1 MPATPPV
8 RPPGSAAPHTPLPSF
23 AGGEVDEARMQASLK
38 MLELLVRRR
47 LDGVLKGDHQGL
59 LPGPGSEPGESR
71 PYTPGDDVRLMD
83 WSVTARTTHPHVRQM
98 IADRE
103 LQTWIV
109 VDLSA
114 SMDFGSTGGTKRD
127 LAVAASA
134 AVVHLVSGAANRVG
148 CLVTNGAQLVRV
160 QPKSGRAQRQKV
172 LRAIAS
178 APRAVEGTRGD
189 IRVALDALRRP
200 EQPRGLV
207 VVISDFLGDID
218 YVRELRGLAA
228 RHEVLAVEVL
238 DPRDVELPAVGEIA
252 LRDAESGA
260 VRELTVTPEL
270 QQRFAAAAQEHR
282 KQVARTLRGVG
293 APVLE
298 LRTDRDWLADI
309 VRFVAARRRGLAGA
323 S

>member
-1 MPATPPV
+1 MS
-8 RPPGSAAPHTPLPSF
+8 SAPLPSF

-38 MLELLVRRR
+38 TLELLVRRR

-59 LPGPGSEPGESR
+59 LPGPGSEPGDSR

-114 SMDFGSTGGTKRD
+114 SMDFGSVAGTKRD

-134 AVVHLVSGAANRVG
+134 AVAYLVAGAANRVG
-148 CLVTNGAQLVRV
+148 CLVTNGSTMLRVPPRAGRAHRQLV
-160 QPKSGRAQRQKV
+160 
-172 LRAIAS
+172 LRTIAS
-178 APRAVEGTRGD
+178 APRAQEGTRGD
-189 IRVALDALRRP
+189 LRAALDSLRRP
-200 EQPRGLV
+200 EQPRGLL

-218 YVRELRGLAA
+218 YVRELRGLAG
-228 RHEVLAVEVL
+228 RHEILAVEVL
-238 DPRDVELPAVGEIA
+238 DPRDVELPDVGEIA
-252 LRDAESGA
+252 LRDAETGA

-270 QQRFAAAAQEHR
+270 RDRFALAAQEHR

-298 LRTDRDWLADI
+298 LSTDRDWLADI

>member
-1 MPATPPV
+1 M
-8 RPPGSAAPHTPLPSF
+8 SASPLPSF

-38 MLELLVRRR
+38 TLELLVRRR

-114 SMDFGSTGGTKRD
+114 SMDFGSVGGTKRD

-134 AVVHLVSGAANRVG
+134 AVTHLVAGAANRVG
-148 CLVTNGAQLVRV
+148 CIVTNGTTMLRV
-160 QPKSGRAQRQKV
+160 QPRAGRAHRQLV
-172 LRAIAS
+172 LRTIAG
-178 APRAVEGTRGD
+178 APRATEGTRGD
-189 IRVALDALRRP
+189 LRGALDSLRRP

-228 RHEVLAVEVL
+228 KHEVLAVEVL

-252 LRDAESGA
+252 LRDAETGA

-270 QQRFAAAAQEHR
+270 QSRFADAAQKHR
-282 KQVARTLRGVG
+282 QQVARTLRGVG

>member
-1 MPATPPV
+1 MPA
-8 RPPGSAAPHTPLPSF
+8 TPLPSF

-38 MLELLVRRR
+38 TLELLVRRR

-71 PYTPGDDVRLMD
+71 PYNPGDDVRLMD

-103 LQTWIV
+103 LQTWVV

-114 SMDFGSTGGTKRD
+114 SMDFGSVGGTKRD
-127 LAVAASA
+127 LAIAASA
-134 AVVHLVSGAANRVG
+134 AVAHLVSGAANRIG
-148 CLVTNGAQLVRV
+148 CLVTNGETILRV
-160 QPKSGRAQRQKV
+160 PPRAGRAQKQLV
-172 LRAIAS
+172 LRTIAT
-178 APRAVEGTRGD
+178 APRAPEGTRGD
-189 IRVALDALRRP
+189 LREALDLLRRP

-207 VVISDFLGDID
+207 VVISDFLGDVD
-218 YVRELRGLAA
+218 YVRELRGLGG
-228 RHEVLAVEVL
+228 RHEILAVEVL
-238 DPRDVELPAVGEIA
+238 DPRDLELPDIGEIA
-252 LRDAESGA
+252 LRDAETGA

-270 QQRFAAAAQEHR
+270 QARFADAAEEHR
-282 KQVARTLRGVG
+282 QQVARTLRGVG
-293 APVLE
+293 APILQ

-309 VRFVAARRRGLAGA
+309 VRFTAARRRGLAGA

>member
-1 MPATPPV
+1 MPATPSGP
-8 RPPGSAAPHTPLPSF
+8 PPGTPTGPEPRRSPLPSF
-23 AGGEVDEARMQASLK
+23 AGGEVDETRMKASLK

-172 LRAIAS
+172 LKAIAT
-178 APRAVEGTRGD
+178 APRAVEGTRGIGKAD
-189 IRVALDALRRP
+189 MRLNGATPRIEVDPETYEVRVDGEKVTCEPVDVLPMAQRY
-200 EQPRGLV
+200 
-207 VVISDFLGDID
+207 FL
-218 YVRELRGLAA
+218 
-228 RHEVLAVEVL
+228 
-238 DPRDVELPAVGEIA
+238 
-252 LRDAESGA
+252 
-260 VRELTVTPEL
+260 
-270 QQRFAAAAQEHR
+270 F
-282 KQVARTLRGVG
+282 
-293 APVLE
+293 
-298 LRTDRDWLADI
+298 
-309 VRFVAARRRGLAGA
+309 
-323 S
+323 

>member
-1 MPATPPV
+1 MK
-8 RPPGSAAPHTPLPSF
+8 
-23 AGGEVDEARMQASLK
+23 ASLK
-38 MLELLVRRR
+38 TLELLVRRR

-114 SMDFGSTGGTKRD
+114 SMDFGSVSGTKRD

-134 AVVHLVSGAANRVG
+134 AVTHLVAGAANRVG
-148 CLVTNGAQLVRV
+148 CIVTNGSTTLRV
-160 QPKSGRAQRQKV
+160 QPRAGRAHRQLV
-172 LRAIAS
+172 LRTIAG
-178 APRAVEGTRGD
+178 APRAIEGTRGD
-189 IRVALDALRRP
+189 LRGALDSLRRP
-200 EQPRGLV
+200 EQPRGLI

-228 RHEVLAVEVL
+228 KHEVLAVEVL
-238 DPRDVELPAVGEIA
+238 DPRDVELPDVGEIA
-252 LRDAESGA
+252 LRDAETGA

-270 QQRFAAAAQEHR
+270 QARFADAAQKHR
-282 KQVARTLRGVG
+282 QDVARTLRGVG

-309 VRFVAARRRGLAGA
+309 GRFVAARRRGLAGA

>member
-1 MPATPPV
+1 MS
-8 RPPGSAAPHTPLPSF
+8 SAPLPSF
-23 AGGEVDEARMQASLK
+23 AGGEVDETRMKASLK
-38 MLELLVRRR
+38 TLELLVRRR

-114 SMDFGSTGGTKRD
+114 SMDFGSVSGTKRD

-134 AVVHLVSGAANRVG
+134 AVTHLVAGAANRVG
-148 CLVTNGAQLVRV
+148 CIVTNGSTTLRV
-160 QPKSGRAQRQKV
+160 QPRAGRAHRQLV
-172 LRAIAS
+172 LRTIAG
-178 APRAVEGTRGD
+178 APRAIEGTRGD
-189 IRVALDALRRP
+189 LRGALDSLRRP
-200 EQPRGLV
+200 EQPRGLI

-228 RHEVLAVEVL
+228 KHEVLAVEVL
-238 DPRDVELPAVGEIA
+238 DPRDVELPDVGEIA
-252 LRDAESGA
+252 LRDAETGA

-270 QQRFAAAAQEHR
+270 QARFADAAQKHR
-282 KQVARTLRGVG
+282 QDVARTLRGVG

-309 VRFVAARRRGLAGA
+309 GRFVAARRRGLAGA